1 MVFPL
6 SLALVMISF
15 PEEERGTAIGFYGL
29 VGTAGLTLGP
39 LVGGVFTEYLSWR
52 WIFAINPIV
61 MVAVIFVVATIWRE
75 PVRPDVGQDVDW
87 RGLAILATAL
97 GALVFAIMQAST
109 WGWGAP
115 ATVTLIVVG
124 LVALV
129 LFRYVEL
136 RTDDPLIDVTLF
148 GRPSFT
154 GANLGV
160 FMAQLSKSTVIVF
173 LPLYLQSVLDFS
185 AIEAGLALMPG
196 MAMNLLLA
204 LPGGR
209 LVDRVG
215 PGWPLIVGLGGLV
228 VAHVWIAGAVDIDS
242 YALLLPALLTWGAF
256 TVATFS
262 GSLTAI
268 ANSVPIEMQGQA
280 AGISNESQMVGG
292 ALGIAVLSAMQT
304 AGRSWTVVF
313 GAVAVVAVVVFV
325 IGLLTVDRSRPQVAT
340 MPDVAM
346 A

>member
-1 MVFPL
+1 
-6 SLALVMISF
+6 MISF

-39 LVGGVFTEYLSWR
+39 LVGGVFTEYLSGR

-256 TVATFS
+256 TVGHVLRVVDGDRQLGPGRDAGS
-262 GSLTAI
+262 GRRNQQRVADGRGRARHRCAQRDADRRTELDRR
-268 ANSVPIEMQGQA
+268 VRCRRR
-280 AGISNESQMVGG
+280 GG
-292 ALGIAVLSAMQT
+292 G
-304 AGRSWTVVF
+304 GRVRHR
-313 GAVAVVAVVVFV
+313 A
-325 IGLLTVDRSRPQVAT
+325 VDRRPIAAT
-340 MPDVAM
+340 GRHDARRGDGVSECPYR
-346 A
+346 